1 MFRAHLAAGAY
12 DPSGEREHDAADFA
26 HHADRRFRR
35 PEGGI
40 LIPGQD
46 QEVATAYG
54 LLDAERLLHQ
64 ELAFHHRDPPVAA
77 AVQELAR
84 LEAVAEMAE
93 QSADEDPLGRLGQAV
108 EAGGGRTGE
117 DRLAHSFE

>member
-1 MFRAHLAAGAY
+1 M
-12 DPSGEREHDAADFA
+12 
-26 HHADRRFRR
+26 
-35 PEGGI
+35 
-40 LIPGQD
+40 IPGQD

-54 LLDAERLLHQ
+54 LLDAERFLHQ

-93 QSADEDPLGRLGQAV
+93 QSADEDPLGRLGQSV